1 MKYLK
6 IAVII
11 SLNILFCVATIWFYT
26 HNTTLRPYAGST
38 FKESLCALLLLG
50 SLYAN
55 YFLLYPKLHKK
66 SPYLIYWLSV
76 VGVAIV
82 MGIVDFVIAYPFIA
96 SFNAKVIKSIGLFT
110 FITTT
115 LSYIIGRN
123 LAFNFFPYLLQERK
137 HLRHTLEKEVQVVYR
152 TGRMLDVTDKNS
164 NMRLVPIDDIFFC
177 HQQGNFTIIYM
188 VQNEQYTRLGSMR
201 HLEQLL
207 HEEFIQI
214 SPTLLVPFQ
223 HIESC
228 QNNEV
233 VMKKREWEE
242 VPTVFALNWKNI
254 EVIANR
260 IKENIKVNEEASS
273 QKAIPAKPV
282 RKTKRRNPITPP
294 DEKIQ
299 KVFLYI
305 ESHANCNTA
314 DIIAA
319 TQYSQSTVVRCL
331 SELKKQKR
339 IERVGGRKQGGY
351 CVAHVP
357 QESDMPQKKKRV
369 KPVQKK
375 KKVVRKKKPS
385 KAKASSP
392 SPHPQE

>member
-11 SLNILFCVATIWFYT
+11 SLNILFCGILLWFFVKNSY
-26 HNTTLRPYAGST
+26 LRPSSGSIYIELIAGI
-38 FKESLCALLLLG
+38 LLLG

-55 YFLLYPKLHKK
+55 YFLLYPILHKK

-76 VGVAIV
+76 AGMAIIMGVA
-82 MGIVDFVIAYPFIA
+82 DFAIAYPFIV
-96 SFNAKVIKSIGLFT
+96 SSNAALIEYIGVYKFSSRILFFT
-110 FITTT
+110 
-115 LSYIIGRN
+115 IGRN

-188 VQNEQYTRLGSMR
+188 VQNENYTRLGSMR